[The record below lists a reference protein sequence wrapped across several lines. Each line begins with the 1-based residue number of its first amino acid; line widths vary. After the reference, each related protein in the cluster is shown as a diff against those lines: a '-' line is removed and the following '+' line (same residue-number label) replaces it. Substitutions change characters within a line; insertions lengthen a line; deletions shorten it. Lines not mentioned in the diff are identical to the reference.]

1 VVISV
6 KLLYIFIINQVD
18 TPSSYARLVH
28 LSLILPW
35 LGVSHLLLGRHCQAW
50 HQKSLRPMHQLLLCP
65 PSYHMLATIVL
76 ALILPCSLCFHL
88 PDLKVDSKIEADS
101 HSEIHDSLIN
111 STLKSFNFHLN
122 LSSVSLGACVFIII
136 LISRKQNL
144 AIARISAQILKQKK
158 SLEALMKWKGE
169 AITN

>member
-1 VVISV
+1 V

-18 TPSSYARLVH
+18 TPSSDAWLVD

-35 LGVSHLLLGRHCQAW
+35 LAGSHLLLGRHCQTW
-50 HQKSLRPMHQLLLCP
+50 HQESLRPMHKLLLCP
-65 PSYHMLATIVL
+65 PSYHMLVTIVL

-101 HSEIHDSLIN
+101 HSEIHDSLVN

-122 LSSVSLGACVFIII
+122 LSSVSLGACVFIIILII

-158 SLEALMKWKGE
+158 SLEALMKWKVE
-169 AITN
+169 LTTN